1 MLSHNEYVIWTIENK
16 TLRVA
21 VGICNNADTPI
32 VYLKDLIALKE
43 GYYNCYSF
51 YDGAMTMEQAKEI
64 IEASK
69 NGNNRAVP
77 NLIKKYFD
85 IDSSLRFYEDIGY
98 TQLTDMVCDEWFDSV
113 KMLVTFLDDRRF
125 KGYYE
130 IDVEVEV
137 DDCFEESDE
146 MS

>member
-43 GYYNCYSF
+43 GYSDCYSF

-64 IEASK
+64 IEATK

-85 IDSSLRFYEDIGY
+85 IDSSL
-98 TQLTDMVCDEWFDSV
+98 L
-113 KMLVTFLDDRRF
+113 L
-125 KGYYE
+125 
-130 IDVEVEV
+130 
-137 DDCFEESDE
+137 
-146 MS
+146 

>member
-1 MLSHNEYVIWTIENK
+1 M
-16 TLRVA
+16 
-21 VGICNNADTPI
+21 G
-32 VYLKDLIALKE
+32 
-43 GYYNCYSF
+43 G
-51 YDGAMTMEQAKEI
+51 
-64 IEASK
+64 K

-98 TQLTDMVCDEWFDSV
+98 TQLTNMVSDEWFDSV

-130 IDVEVEV
+130 INVEVEYW
-137 DDCFEESDE
+137 FEDSVEVL
-146 MS
+146 

>member
-21 VGICNNADTPI
+21 VGICNNVDIPI

-51 YDGAMTMEQAKEI
+51 YDGAMTMAQAKEI
-64 IEASK
+64 VEAAK

-85 IDSSLRFYEDIGY
+85 NDSSLRFYEDIGY
-98 TQLTDMVCDEWFDSV
+98 VQLTDMVSDEWFDSV
-113 KMLVTFLDDRRF
+113 KRLVALLDDGRW
-125 KGYYE
+125 KGYCE

-137 DDCFEESDE
+137 DD
-146 MS
+146 